1 VVIHLHKD
9 IDARHVVRAVFPE
22 FDNRILEREK
32 QLRVSHGL
40 FSHGFSTAIL
50 EISERRKFRAEVNSA
65 RPDFPLSPPGFRQ
78 TQRSI
83 G

>member
-1 VVIHLHKD
+1 VVIHLLKP
-9 IDARHVVRAVFPE
+9 IDARHIVRAVSSG
-22 FDNRILEREK
+22 FDNRILKPEK

-65 RPDFPLSPPGFRQ
+65 RPDSTLSPPVFRQ
-78 TQRSI
+78 TQ
-83 G
+83 